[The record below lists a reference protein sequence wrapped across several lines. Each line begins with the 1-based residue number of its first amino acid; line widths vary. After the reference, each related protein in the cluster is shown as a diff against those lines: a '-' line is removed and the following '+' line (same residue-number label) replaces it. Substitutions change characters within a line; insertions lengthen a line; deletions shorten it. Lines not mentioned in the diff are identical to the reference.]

1 MLATSARSRPA
12 HGRWAYEIKWD
23 GVRAIASVEQGAV
36 RLTTRLGNDVTRR
49 YPEVAGLAAAL
60 APHEAVLDGE
70 LVTFDERG
78 RPSFQRLQ
86 QRMHVD
92 DAGVIERLS
101 REVPV
106 VYVVFDVPY
115 LDGRSLVE
123 EPYEVRRAK
132 LEGLALDGPAWSIPP
147 NEVGDGSV
155 TEAVSERFGLEGIV
169 AKRLDGRYE
178 PGRRSGAWLKIK
190 RHRGQ
195 ELVVGGWLPGQGAR
209 GGTIGALLVGYYD
222 DEGALHYAGRVG
234 TGFSMTELATL
245 DGLLEPLAQEASP
258 FTGPGVPR
266 GARFVRPR
274 LVVEVRFT
282 EWTEG
287 GHVRHPVYLGRRD
300 DKLPAEVRRE
310 E

>member
-1 MLATSARSRPA
+1 
-12 HGRWAYEIKWD
+12 
-23 GVRAIASVEQGAV
+23 
-36 RLTTRLGNDVTRR
+36 
-49 YPEVAGLAAAL
+49 
-60 APHEAVLDGE
+60 
-70 LVTFDERG
+70 
-78 RPSFQRLQ
+78 
-86 QRMHVD
+86 MHVD
-92 DAGVIERLS
+92 DASVIERLS
-101 REVPV
+101 HDVPV

-115 LDGRSLVE
+115 LDGASLVE
-123 EPYEVRRAK
+123 EPYEVRRAT
-132 LEGLALDGPAWSIPP
+132 LVDLALDGPAWSVPP

-169 AKRLDGRYE
+169 AKRLDSRYE
-178 PGRRSGAWLKIK
+178 AGRRSGAWLKIK

-222 DEGALHYAGRVG
+222 DDGTFRYAGRVG
-234 TGFSMTELATL
+234 TGFSMAELATL
-245 DGLLEPLAQEASP
+245 EDLLRPLARDASP
-258 FTGPGVPR
+258 FSGPGVPR
-266 GARFVRPR
+266 GARFVAPE

-287 GHVRHPVYLGRRD
+287 GHVRHPVYLGRRE